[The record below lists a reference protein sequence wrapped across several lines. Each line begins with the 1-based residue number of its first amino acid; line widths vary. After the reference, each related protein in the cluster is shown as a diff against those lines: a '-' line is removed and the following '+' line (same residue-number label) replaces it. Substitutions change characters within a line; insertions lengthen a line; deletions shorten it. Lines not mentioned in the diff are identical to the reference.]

1 MAPDPAVGTM
11 VAGYR
16 IVAAIGR
23 GGMGVV
29 YRAEEVD
36 LGGRPVALKLLPP
49 ALAGDPAF
57 RERFLREMRVAAAI
71 DHPNIIPVYRAGEE
85 QGRLYIAMRYVDALD
100 LRRVLQAE
108 GRLTAGRTL
117 AILRQVARALDAAH
131 ARGLV
136 HRDVK
141 PGNILLLP
149 SASNEDAEHVYLVDF
164 GLARSAS
171 DDLSIS
177 GAGLFVGTPRYAAPE
192 QVAGQ
197 PVDGR
202 TDGYALGCVLY
213 ECLAG
218 QPPFPA
224 ESNEAVLFAHLETAP
239 PQVTVERPE
248 LPPAIDQVVQRAM
261 AKAKQDRFASC
272 QELVA
277 AARRVLAPVLAGG
290 PAPTQV
296 LPLAPAPSPAPARP
310 APLPALAEGH
320 LPGASQVH
328 PAVDLVAYQPL
339 RHPARR
345 ARLVLWVAIL
355 IAVASA
361 FANLGDTWLIGLLEG
376 QAPEPGPASGLALGV
391 GVVQALWFLVST
403 ALFLAWFRRAYTNL
417 APLGARRLRYGRW
430 WAVGA
435 WVLPVFSLFRPKQ
448 LLNDIWRA
456 SDPDLPADIGDRW
469 RHRPVAPL
477 LGWWW
482 MAFLASILVRSV
494 TTEAVHAA
502 AQVMTLGLLP
512 SQLDRFQAS
521 ADVQVLAE
529 LLTVL
534 AGLLALGVV
543 RRTTL
548 RQEQRA
554 AHLAGSGGLYR
565 SGDQARAG
573 LAGLVR
579 LWLGKP
585 NRHDPAASSQQPRAT
600 WFR

>member
-1 MAPDPAVGTM
+1 
-11 VAGYR
+11 
-16 IVAAIGR
+16 
-23 GGMGVV
+23 
-29 YRAEEVD
+29 
-36 LGGRPVALKLLPP
+36 
-49 ALAGDPAF
+49 
-57 RERFLREMRVAAAI
+57 
-71 DHPNIIPVYRAGEE
+71 
-85 QGRLYIAMRYVDALD
+85 MRYVDALD

-117 AILRQVARALDAAH
+117 AILRQVARALDVAH

-141 PGNILLLP
+141 PGNILLVP
-149 SASNEDAEHVYLVDF
+149 PASIEDAEHVYLVDF

-202 TDGYALGCVLY
+202 ADGYALGCVLY
-213 ECLAG
+213 ECLTG
-218 QPPFPA
+218 RPPFPA
-224 ESNEAVLFAHLETAP
+224 ESNEAVLFAHLERAP
-239 PQVTVERPE
+239 PRVTLERPD

-277 AARRVLAPVLAGG
+277 AARRVLDPALAGG
-290 PAPTQV
+290 SAPTQV
-296 LPLAPAPSPAPARP
+296 LPPSPPAPSPAPVRP
-310 APLPALAEGH
+310 APLPAVAEGH
-320 LPGASQVH
+320 LPGASQPH

-339 RHPARR
+339 RRPARR
-345 ARLVLWVAIL
+345 ARLALWVAMV

-361 FANLGDTWLIGLLEG
+361 FANLDDTWLVGLLEG
-376 QAPEPGPASGLALGV
+376 QAPEPGPASGFALGV
-391 GVVQALWFLVST
+391 GIVQALWFLVSA
-403 ALFLAWFRRAYTNL
+403 ALFLVWFRRAYTNL

-456 SDPDLPADIGDRW
+456 SDPHLPPDMEDRW
-469 RHRPVAPL
+469 RHRPVSPL

-482 MAFLASILVRSV
+482 MTFLASILVRSI

-502 AQVMTLGLLP
+502 ASVMTLGLLP

-521 ADVQVLAE
+521 ADVHVLAE

-548 RQEQRA
+548 RQEQRV
-554 AHLAGSGGLYR
+554 AHLAGSRGLHR
-565 SGDQARAG
+565 SGDRVRAG
-573 LAGLVR
+573 LAGLAR
-579 LWLGKP
+579 SWLGKP
-585 NRHDPAASSQQPRAT
+585 DRHNPVA
-600 WFR
+600 

>member
-1 MAPDPAVGTM
+1 MTPDPAIGTV

-16 IVAAIGR
+16 IVAPVSR

-29 YRAEEVD
+29 YRAEEVG
-36 LGGRPVALKLLPP
+36 LGGRPVALKLLSP

-71 DHPNIIPVYRAGEE
+71 DHPNIVPVYRAGDE
-85 QGRLYIAMRYVDALD
+85 QGRLYIAMRYVDAFD
-100 LRRVLQAE
+100 LRRVLHAE
-108 GRLTAGRTL
+108 GRLTAGRTIIVL
-117 AILRQVARALDAAH
+117 EQVARALDAAH

-149 SASNEDAEHVYLVDF
+149 PATREDAEHVYLVDF
-164 GLARSAS
+164 GIARSAS

-177 GAGLFVGTPRYAAPE
+177 GAGPFIGTPRYAAPE

-213 ECLAG
+213 ECLTG
-218 QPPFPA
+218 RPPFPA
-224 ESNEAVLFAHLETAP
+224 GSNEALLFAHLEAAP
-239 PQVTVERPE
+239 PQVTAERPE
-248 LPPAIDQVVQRAM
+248 LPPAIDRVVQRAM
-261 AKAKQDRFASC
+261 AKAKQDRFMSC
-272 QELVA
+272 RELIA
-277 AARRVLAPVLAGG
+277 AARGA
-290 PAPTQV
+290 
-296 LPLAPAPSPAPARP
+296 LAPAPTGGSVPTPSSAPARP
-310 APLPALAEGH
+310 APPPAAVQGPP
-320 LPGASQVH
+320 PGASQSH

-339 RHPARR
+339 HRPARR
-345 ARLVLWVAIL
+345 ARLALWVAMV

-361 FANLGDTWLIGLLEG
+361 FANLGDTWLVGLLEG
-376 QAPEPGPASGLALGV
+376 QPPQPGPAGGLALGV
-391 GVVQALWFLVST
+391 GVVQALWFLVSA

-417 APLGARRLRYGRW
+417 APLGARRLRYLRW
-430 WAVGA
+430 WTIGA

-456 SDPDLPADIGDRW
+456 SDPDLPPDMGDRW
-469 RHRPVAPL
+469 RHRPVSSL
-477 LGWWW
+477 LAWWW
-482 MAFLASILVRSV
+482 LTFLASILVRSI

-502 AQVMTLGLLP
+502 ASVMTLGLLP

-521 ADVQVLAE
+521 AEVQVLAD

-543 RRTTL
+543 RRTTT

-554 AHLAGSGGLYR
+554 ARLAGS
-565 SGDQARAG
+565 S
-573 LAGLVR
+573 
-579 LWLGKP
+579 
-585 NRHDPAASSQQPRAT
+585 ASTAN
-600 WFR
+600 